1 MQSFLEKYY
10 LWISR
15 LSIFIVYFWFGGLKL
30 IGYSPAHELVG
41 SLLEKTMPFLSID
54 LFILILGYFEVFI
67 GILWLIPKVEK
78 IVLSLTVVHIVAT
91 FGPLVFLPAIAWDS
105 FLIPT
110 LVGQYILKNFLILSL
125 GIVIY
130 LKHSD

>member
-1 MQSFLEKYY
+1 M
-10 LWISR
+10 
-15 LSIFIVYFWFGGLKL
+15 FIVYFWFGGLKL
-30 IGYSPAHELVG
+30 IGYSPAHDLVG
-41 SLLEKTMPFLSID
+41 SLLDKTLPFISIEV
-54 LFILILGYFEVFI
+54 FILLLGYFEVFI

-78 IVLSLTVVHIVAT
+78 IVLSLTVVHIITT
-91 FGPLVFLPAIAWDS
+91 FGPLVLLPAVAWEN

-130 LKHSD
+130 LKHSN

>member
-110 LVGQYILKNFLILSL
+110 LVGQYILKTFLILSL

-130 LKHSD
+130 IKHSD

>member
-41 SLLEKTMPFLSID
+41 SLLEKTIPFLSID
-54 LFILILGYFEVFI
+54 IFILILGYFEVFI

-78 IVLSLTVVHIVAT
+78 IVLSLTVVHIITT
-91 FGPLVFLPAIAWDS
+91 FGPLVFLPAIAWEN